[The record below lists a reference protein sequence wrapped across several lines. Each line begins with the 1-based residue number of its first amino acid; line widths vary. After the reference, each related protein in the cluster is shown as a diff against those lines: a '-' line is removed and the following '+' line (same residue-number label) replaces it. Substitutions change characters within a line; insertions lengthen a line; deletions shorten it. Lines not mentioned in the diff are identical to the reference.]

1 MVRAVLDA
9 NVYVSAALHP
19 AGPPGR
25 ILERFIRDR
34 AFELIASPAIADETL
49 RALAYPKVR
58 QHLRPDLDARAWF
71 GHVLV
76 LADLV
81 LGQPMREAVCE
92 DRDDDKYLAA
102 ALEGG
107 AQYVVTGDRPFLSL
121 REYQGV
127 RVITPRTFLEIL
139 DAS

>member
-25 ILERFIRDR
+25 ILERFLGEA
-34 AFELIASPAIADETL
+34 AFELIASPAIAAETL

-58 QHLRPDLDARAWF
+58 QHLRPARDARAWF
-71 GHVLV
+71 EHVMV

-81 LGQPMREAVCE
+81 IGEAAGEAVCA
-92 DRDDDKYLAA
+92 DPDDDKYLAA
-102 ALEGG
+102 ALEGR
-107 AQYVVTGDRPFLSL
+107 AQYIVTGDRPFLML
-121 REYQGV
+121 REYRGV
-127 RVITPRTFLEIL
+127 RVVTPRTFLDVL
-139 DAS
+139 DTS

>member
-25 ILERFIRDR
+25 ILERFIRHA
-34 AFELIASPAIADETL
+34 AFGLIASPAIADETL

-58 QHLRPDLDARAWF
+58 EHLRPDLDARAWF
-71 GHVLV
+71 EHVLV

-81 LGQPMREAVCE
+81 AGQAVRVAMCE
-92 DRDDDKYLAA
+92 DPDDDKYLAA
-102 ALEGG
+102 ALEGR
-107 AQYVVTGDRPFLSL
+107 AQYIVTGDRPFLSL
-121 REYQGV
+121 GEYQGV
-127 RVITPRTFLEIL
+127 RVVTPRAFLDIL
-139 DAS
+139 DAA